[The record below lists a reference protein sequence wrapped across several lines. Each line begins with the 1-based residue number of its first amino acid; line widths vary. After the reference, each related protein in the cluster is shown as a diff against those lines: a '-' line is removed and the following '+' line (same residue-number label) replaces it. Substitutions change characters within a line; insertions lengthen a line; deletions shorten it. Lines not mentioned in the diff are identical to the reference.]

1 MNTAAFDA
9 SSENGLEI
17 VSGEQ
22 PDADLN
28 VTAAGQALQVLR
40 CVERAAGG
48 ARRTTMPHANSCCRF
63 MLSDR
68 WARYRGDALRDD
80 LVAALV
86 VSVLLIPQSLA
97 YAQLAGL
104 PAQVGLYASLLPL
117 VAYAALGSSPVLG
130 VGPVAVLALMISQA
144 LAQRPD
150 GAGVHDA
157 ALVLAAEVGLLLAG
171 AAWLRLDALAA
182 LLSVPVLHG
191 FEVGATLSIALSQLP
206 VLMGASARGSS
217 LPALLQ
223 SWRHA
228 ETLWTPL
235 TALYGALAM
244 LALWASRRHL
254 IDGLSRWWPR
264 PSATTAARFAPLLV
278 LGVAIACAA
287 LGDAGR
293 HGVALVGAL
302 PDLAPALALPPLDVA
317 LWQSMLPSALPIAL
331 VAFVS
336 SLVVAESLARRH
348 GARVLPRR
356 ELMGL
361 AGANL
366 AAAVSGGMPVAG
378 SFSRS
383 VVTADAG
390 SKTRMTG
397 VFAAALMALAM
408 LVLARPL
415 AWLPDAVLAATII
428 VAVLSGLSLAPY
440 RLAWRYSHSECALMV
455 GVTVLTVLLGVAW
468 ALGVGVAASIALLL
482 RRTARPHVALIGRI
496 PGSEHFRNADR
507 HEVEMEPGV
516 LGLRIDESLL
526 FTNARQL
533 VDVVVRQFDKHAD
546 ARRVVLLM
554 SPVNR
559 IDFSGLEAL
568 RALHDALAAR
578 GVRLDLSEVKG
589 PVLDR
594 LRRGGWKRWFHG
606 RVFLSH
612 HHAIQ
617 DHDSR
622 EG

>member
-1 MNTAAFDA
+1 MR
-9 SSENGLEI
+9 
-17 VSGEQ
+17 
-22 PDADLN
+22 P
-28 VTAAGQALQVLR
+28 
-40 CVERAAGG
+40 
-48 ARRTTMPHANSCCRF
+48 
-63 MLSDR
+63 DR
-68 WARYRGDALRDD
+68 WARYRRLALRDD

-104 PAQVGLYASLLPL
+104 PPQVGLYASLLPL
-117 VAYAALGSSPVLG
+117 VAYAALGSSQLLG

-144 LAQRPD
+144 LAQRP
-150 GAGVHDA
+150 GGSGVPDA
-157 ALVLAAEVGLLLAG
+157 ALVLAAEVGLVLAG

-191 FEVGATLSIALSQLP
+191 FEAGATLSIALSQLP
-206 VLMGASARGSS
+206 VLLGASARGSS
-217 LPALLQ
+217 LPAVVE

-228 ETLWTPL
+228 ATLWTPL
-235 TALYGALAM
+235 TALYGGLAM
-244 LALWASRRHL
+244 LALWTSRRHL
-254 IDGLSRWWPR
+254 IDGLSRWWSRPR
-264 PSATTAARFAPLLV
+264 ATTVARFAPLLV
-278 LGVAIACAA
+278 LGVATACAA
-287 LGDAGR
+287 FTDAGGR
-293 HGVALVGAL
+293 GVALVGAL
-302 PDLAPALALPPLDVA
+302 PDLAPVVALPPLDVV
-317 LWQSMLPSALPIAL
+317 LWMRLFPSALPIAL

-348 GARVLPRR
+348 GGRVVPRR

-383 VVTADAG
+383 VVNADAG
-390 SKTRMTG
+390 SRTRMAG
-397 VFAAALMALAM
+397 VFTAALMALAM
-408 LVLARPL
+408 LLLARPL
-415 AWLPDAVLAATII
+415 AWLPDAVLAATIM

-440 RLAWRYSHSECALMV
+440 KLAWRYSHSECMLMV
-455 GVTVLTVLLGVAW
+455 GVTVLTVLQGVAW
-468 ALGVGVAASIALLL
+468 ALGMGVAASIALLL

-507 HEVEMEPGV
+507 HEVEMTPGV

-533 VDVVVRQFDKHAD
+533 ADVVVRMLAKRAD
-546 ARRVVLLM
+546 TQRVVLLM

-568 RALHDALAAR
+568 QSLHEALAGR

-594 LRRGGWKRWFHG
+594 LRRGDWTRWFRG
-606 RVFLSH
+606 RVFMSH
-612 HHAIQ
+612 QLAMADEQ
-617 DHDSR
+617 GSD
-622 EG
+622 G